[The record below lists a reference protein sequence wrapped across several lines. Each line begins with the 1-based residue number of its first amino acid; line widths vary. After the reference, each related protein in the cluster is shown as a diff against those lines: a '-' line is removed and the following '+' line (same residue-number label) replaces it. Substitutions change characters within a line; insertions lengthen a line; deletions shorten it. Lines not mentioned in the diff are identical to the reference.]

1 MLNNRSRYLIFLLLV
16 FSISANA
23 QTKKAAPKANGKNNT
38 TPVATDGYTRPKLSV
53 GRAYHDLTCHFN
65 YWFNAN
71 LKLDESIRTVNE
83 SSTDDY
89 TQILP
94 LYNYDNEAAL
104 AALSSTM
111 DEVIKKASMGIQLHE
126 KSVWAQDCYLAMGK
140 AYYFKRSYD
149 DALETFQFI
158 QTKYKIKTIKGFP
171 IPQKWY
177 EHKLKTN
184 QSLMWLIKTYI
195 MMGKFDEAEAI
206 IKDIEAR
213 KGFPIE
219 YKDQL
224 GLLHTLVL
232 IKKKDY
238 IGAVAPLAQVIK
250 LTKKPALKVR
260 YTYILAQLYE
270 FGNDNKN
277 AIAVYRQVI
286 ALKPD
291 FVMDFH
297 ARMKMVE
304 LYSELPNLP
313 ATEIRGI
320 LMSMLSDS
328 KYSDYYDQ
336 IYYRLAELE
345 LRNKNEKM
353 GIQYLRLSIAAS
365 TNNLEQKGLSNKR
378 LADIY
383 WENPKYILAKNRY
396 DSAYQY
402 LPATNEFYPIVRER
416 KDILEDVVKRIKII
430 QLEDSLQKLA
440 ALNPQELQKKLS
452 KELERQKAKAMEDSL
467 NKASNNKANTENK
480 ITENEASATFYFYNP
495 GMKANGYN
503 DFVKKWGNRPLA
515 DDWRRSRKNQKS
527 FSSTTTADNAD
538 NKEDDKTNTP
548 EEKSKTGNPELDKA
562 LAAVP
567 TTEKQMQASTDR
579 IVDAYYELGYLYKD
593 RVKNEKKAIETFEKL
608 STKYPKNKF
617 QAETYYILY
626 LMYEDNKNFAQS
638 AKYKNKILNEYPATK
653 YAAMLKDPN
662 YQKKEEA
669 KKNEVFTFYD
679 KTFEYYQGKAYQEV
693 IDRVGTAMESFK
705 PNPIEAKYAL
715 LKAIAVGG
723 LGEVNNYSNELNTVI
738 KSYPN
743 TPEKKKAEELLAAIR
758 DFGKEKPKLADI
770 NTSKSD
776 GKGPSKTAGSNTNAE
791 GSTNGTFVYEP
802 SIEHYF
808 VVVFKSLNPKAAAGL
823 GNVSN
828 FINKNHSLDNLIV
841 TTQMLGMN
849 SQMAIVKSFPNAD
862 KASEFL
868 DEIDEQASQLFK
880 GLSNAE
886 YYTMIITQKNLEEM
900 NKLGY
905 SNSYQTFYEEK
916 YFGEQ

>member
-1 MLNNRSRYLIFLLLV
+1 MSRSHYLVFLFLLFSSSV
-16 FSISANA
+16 FAQSKKSAPKSNG
-23 QTKKAAPKANGKNNT
+23 KSNAAPII
-38 TPVATDGYTRPKLSV
+38 TDGYTRPKLSIA
-53 GRAYHDLTCHFN
+53 RAYHDITCHFN

-71 LKLDESIRTVNE
+71 LKLDESIQSVKE

-94 LYNYDNEAAL
+94 LYEYDNEAAL
-104 AALSSTM
+104 AGLSSTM

-126 KSVWAQDCYLAMGK
+126 KSVWTQDCYLAMGK

-149 DALETFQFI
+149 DALETFQYI
-158 QTKYKIKTIKGFP
+158 QTKYKIKTIKGIP

-184 QSLMWLIKTYI
+184 QGLMWLIKTYI

-206 IKDIEAR
+206 VKDIQAR

-219 YKDQL
+219 YKEQL

-238 IGAVAPLAQVIK
+238 IGAVSPLAQVIK
-250 LTKKPALKVR
+250 ITKKPALKVR

-286 ALKPD
+286 AMKPD

-320 LMSMLSDS
+320 LLAMLSDS

-402 LPATNEFYPIVRER
+402 LPATNEYYPIVRER
-416 KDILEDVVKRIKII
+416 KEILEEVVKRIKII

-452 KELERQKAKAMEDSL
+452 KDLERQKAKAMEDSL
-467 NKASNNKANTENK
+467 NKAVSNKANTENK
-480 ITENEASATFYFYNP
+480 ISENEASATFYFYNP

-503 DFVKKWGNRPLA
+503 DFIKKWGNRPLA

-527 FSSTTTADNAD
+527 FSSTPTDVND
-538 NKEDDKTNTP
+538 SKEDEKKNSA

-562 LAAVP
+562 LASIP
-567 TTEKQMQASTDR
+567 LTEKQMQASTDR

-608 STKYPKNKF
+608 LSKYPKNKF
-617 QAETYYILY
+617 QVETYYILY
-626 LMYEDNKNFAQS
+626 LMYEEVKNFAQS
-638 AKYKNKILNEYPATK
+638 SKYKSKILNEYPTSK
-653 YAAMLKDPN
+653 FAAMLKDPN
-662 YQKKEEA
+662 YQKKEDA
-669 KKNEVFTFYD
+669 KKNEVFTYYN
-679 KTFEYYQGKAYQEV
+679 KTFEYFQGQAYQEV

-715 LKAIAVGG
+715 LKAIATGG
-723 LGEVNNYSNELNTVI
+723 LGDVNNYNTELNNVI

-758 DFGKEKPKLADI
+758 DFGKEKPKVADNTNNSKADNNKI
-770 NTSKSD
+770 NGKTSD
-776 GKGPSKTAGSNTNAE
+776 TNTNAAGASG
-791 GSTNGTFVYEP
+791 GSFEYDP

-868 DEIDEQASQLFK
+868 DEVDEQASQLFK

-886 YYTMIITQKNLEEM
+886 YYTMIITQHNLEEM

>member
-1 MLNNRSRYLIFLLLV
+1 MHRLQFLVVFILL
-16 FSISANA
+16 FSVAAYGQSKKPAQKTNGTKPSA
-23 QTKKAAPKANGKNNT
+23 
-38 TPVATDGYTRPKLSV
+38 TPIATEGYVRPKLTV

-71 LKLDESIRTVNE
+71 LKIEESIHNVEE

-104 AALSSTM
+104 AALSGTM
-111 DEVIKKASMGIQLHE
+111 DEAIKKASMGVQLHE
-126 KSVWAQDCYLAMGK
+126 KSVWSQDCYLVIGK
-140 AYYFKRSYD
+140 AYYFKRSYE

-158 QTKYKIKTIKGFP
+158 QTRYKIKTIKGVP

-184 QSLMWLIKTYI
+184 QGLMWLIKTYV

-213 KGFPIE
+213 KAFPAE

-232 IKKKDY
+232 IKKKDF
-238 IGAVAPLAQVIK
+238 IGAVTPLAQVIK
-250 LTKKPALKVR
+250 LTKKPQLKVR
-260 YTYILAQLYE
+260 YTYIMAQLYE

-277 AIAVYRQVI
+277 AIAVYRQV
-286 ALKPD
+286 LTMKPD

-353 GIQYLRLSIAAS
+353 AIQYLRLSIVKS
-365 TNNLEQKGLSNKR
+365 TSNIEQKGLSNKR

-402 LPATNEFYPIVRER
+402 LPATNEYYSIVRER
-416 KDILEDVVKRIKII
+416 KEILEEVVKRIKII

-440 ALNPQELQKKLS
+440 SLNPQELQKKLS
-452 KELERQKAKAMEDSL
+452 KELERQKARAMEDSL
-467 NKASNNKANTENK
+467 NKAINNKANTENK
-480 ITENEASATFYFYNP
+480 ISENEASSTFYFYNP

-527 FSSTTTADNAD
+527 FTNSNSTDNSD
-538 NKEDDKTNTP
+538 NKEEDKNIAN

-638 AKYKNKILNEYPATK
+638 AKYKNKILSEYPNTK
-653 YAAMLKDPN
+653 YAALLKDPN
-662 YQKKEEA
+662 YQKKEDA
-669 KKNEVFTFYD
+669 KKNEVFSYYD
-679 KTFEYYQGKAYQEV
+679 KTFEYYQSHAYQEV
-693 IDRVGTAMESFK
+693 IERVATAVESFK

-715 LKAIAVGG
+715 LKAVAVGG
-723 LGEVNNYSNELNTVI
+723 LGDVSNYTNELNNVI
-738 KSYPN
+738 KGYPN
-743 TPEKKKAEELLAAIR
+743 TPEKKKAEELLGAIR
-758 DFGKEKPKLADI
+758 DFGKEKPKIAD
-770 NTSKSD
+770 NGTNKENKE
-776 GKGPSKTAGSNTNAE
+776 GAKTASPNSSA
-791 GSTNGTFVYEP
+791 SSSGTFDYEP
-802 SIEHYF
+802 SSEHYF

-828 FINKNHSLDNLIV
+828 FINKNHSLDNLLV

-886 YYTMIITQKNLEEM
+886 YYTMIITPKNLEEM

>member
-1 MLNNRSRYLIFLLLV
+1 MSRSRYLLFFFLL
-16 FSISANA
+16 FSASALA
-23 QTKKAAPKANGKNNT
+23 QSKKAAPKSSSKNSPSPT
-38 TPVATDGYTRPKLSV
+38 STDGYTRPKLTV

-71 LKLDESIRTVNE
+71 LKLDESIRSVKE
-83 SSTDDY
+83 SSEDDY

-94 LYNYDNEAAL
+94 LYEYDNEAAL
-104 AALSSTM
+104 AGLSSTM

-126 KSVWAQDCYLAMGK
+126 KSVWTQDCYLAMGK
-140 AYYFKRSYD
+140 AYYFKRSYE

-158 QTKYKIKTIKGFP
+158 QTKYKIKTIKGVP

-184 QSLMWLIKTYI
+184 QGLMWLIKTYI

-206 IKDIEAR
+206 VKDIEAR
-213 KGFPIE
+213 KSFPLE

-238 IGAVAPLAQVIK
+238 IRAVTPLAQVIK
-250 LTKKPALKVR
+250 LTKKPELKVR
-260 YTYILAQLYE
+260 YTYIMAQLYE
-270 FGNDNKN
+270 FGEDNKN

-286 ALKPD
+286 GMKPD

-304 LYSELPNLP
+304 LYSEMPNLP

-320 LMSMLSDS
+320 LMSMLGDS

-353 GIQYLRLSIAAS
+353 GIQYLRLSIASS

-383 WENPKYILAKNRY
+383 WGNPKYILAKNRY

-402 LPATNEFYPIVRER
+402 LPATNEFYPVVRER
-416 KDILEDVVKRIKII
+416 KEILEDVVKRIKII

-440 ALNPQELQKKLS
+440 SLNPQELQKKLT
-452 KELERQKAKAMEDSL
+452 KDLERQRAKAMEDSL

-480 ITENEASATFYFYNP
+480 ISENEASATFYFYNP

-527 FSSTTTADNAD
+527 FTNTGADNGD
-538 NKEDDKTNTP
+538 SKEDGNDTKTVET
-548 EEKSKTGNPELDKA
+548 SKTGDPELDKA
-562 LAAVP
+562 LAAIPV
-567 TTEKQMQASTDR
+567 TEKQMQASTDR

-617 QAETYYILY
+617 QAETYYVLY
-626 LMYEDNKNFAQS
+626 LINEENKNFAQS
-638 AKYKNKILNEYPATK
+638 AKYKNKILNEYPNSK
-653 YAAMLKDPN
+653 FAAMLKDPN
-662 YQKKEEA
+662 YQKKEDA
-669 KKNEVFTFYD
+669 KKNEVFTYYD
-679 KTFEYYQGKAYQEV
+679 KTFEYFQGKAYQEV
-693 IDRVGTAMESFK
+693 IERIATAMGSFN

-715 LKAIAVGG
+715 LKAIATGG
-723 LGEVNNYSNELNTVI
+723 LGDVTNYSNELNSVI
-738 KSYPN
+738 KTYPN
-743 TPEKKKAEELLAAIR
+743 TPEKKKAEELLAALR
-758 DFGKEKPKLADI
+758 DFGKEKPKIAD
-770 NTSKSD
+770 NNSNKSD
-776 GKGPSKTAGSNTNAE
+776 NNTNKTGKTSGSNANAAGASG
-791 GSTNGTFVYEP
+791 GSFEYDP

-828 FINKNHSLDNLIV
+828 FINRNHSLDNLIV
-841 TTQMLGMN
+841 STQMLGMN

-880 GLSNAE
+880 GLSNSE
-886 YYTMIITQKNLEEM
+886 YYTMIITPHNFEEM